1 MAFFDS
7 NTFFFNEKHILLR
20 YNVILINGTNKL
32 DIYIFL

>member
-1 MAFFDS
+1 MALFDS
-7 NTFFFNEKHILLR
+7 NTFFNEIR